1 MNMHM
6 TIPRT
11 RSSGDLTKVRAV
23 TAAVLLA
30 AIALRVWAFATGR
43 SLWLDE
49 AMVAL
54 NIVHLP
60 MSRLVDGLEFNQ
72 LAPIGWLLL
81 EKCCLHLF
89 QDFDYSLRL
98 VALLG
103 GIASVYLFYRL
114 QRRVTDSWETLV
126 GVAQFGISAAL
137 IQYSSMVKP
146 YILDAAFSSAFLYLS
161 VVMLR
166 SRVKRLRTTT
176 AYAALGLLCVPLA
189 FGGTIVMAATGT
201 LLFIASLAKKD
212 LRWTVSLVVVGC
224 LWLMTFWVFY
234 HFFYTHQDNTVSN
247 MTNVF
252 WNDSFAPLR
261 ISLASLLWYPRAIGD
276 AILFLVP
283 TLGVQFLAAFFIIGC
298 VKLASRDP
306 WLLGL
311 ILSTFRA
318 ALLVSALRA
327 YPFSSRFLLFLA
339 PPLIL
344 AVSVGL
350 VATARAFSRP
360 RIAALVLLLLFGGG
374 QAAIAARSIV
384 QLPAWP
390 IEEIKQN
397 LEHLA
402 ANLHPGDEVIMNQA
416 AERAYLL
423 YASRYGLGGFP
434 YKVMSDHRLD
444 PSCIYAD
451 IRSIES
457 ARRVWIIV
465 YHPTDREGGDL
476 LRRILAHSGRLQVVN
491 APPGSTLY
499 EYEAQPEVRDRF
511 ILPTASPRCAVPRE
525 GSQFLDWVAAKNTSH

>member
-1 MNMHM
+1 
-6 TIPRT
+6 
-11 RSSGDLTKVRAV
+11 
-23 TAAVLLA
+23 
-30 AIALRVWAFATGR
+30 
-43 SLWLDE
+43 
-49 AMVAL
+49 MVAL

-60 MSRLVDGLEFNQ
+60 MSSLVGGLEFNQ

-81 EKCCLHLF
+81 EKCCLFLF

-103 GIASVYLFYRL
+103 GVASVYLFYHLLR
-114 QRRVTDSWETLV
+114 TATGSWETLV

-166 SRVKRLRTTT
+166 SRARRLRTTT

-212 LRWTVSLVVVGC
+212 RRWMVCLITVGC
-224 LWLMTFWVFY
+224 LWLTTFWVFY
-234 HFFYTHQDNTVSN
+234 HFFYTHHENTVSN

-261 ISLASLLWYPRAIGD
+261 ISLASLLWYPKAIGD
-276 AILFLVP
+276 AILFIVP

-306 WLLGL
+306 WLLAL
-311 ILSTFRA
+311 ILSTFLA
-318 ALLVSALRA
+318 ALLVSGLRA
-327 YPFSSRFLLFLA
+327 YPFSPRFLLFLA

-360 RIAALVLLLLFGGG
+360 RIAALMLLLLFGGG
-374 QAAIAARSIV
+374 QAAIAARSIA
-384 QLPAWP
+384 QFPAWP

-397 LEHLA
+397 LGHLA
-402 ANLHPGDEVIMNQA
+402 ANLRAGDEVIMNQA

-423 YASRYGLGGFP
+423 YARRYGLGGLP

-451 IRSIES
+451 IRTIES
-457 ARRVWIIV
+457 ARRAWVIV
-465 YHPTDREGGDL
+465 YHPTDREGGEL
-476 LRRILAHSGRLQVVN
+476 LRRTLSQSGRLQIAS

-499 EYEAQPEVRDRF
+499 EYEALPEVRERF
-511 ILPTASPRCAVPRE
+511 VLPAASPHCAVPRE
-525 GSQFLDWVAAKNTSH
+525 GDRFLDWVAAKNASH

>member
-1 MNMHM
+1 MNVH
-6 TIPRT
+6 
-11 RSSGDLTKVRAV
+11 V
-23 TAAVLLA
+23 TTLQPLSVKGRVGVGTFIAAALLA
-30 AIALRVWAFATGR
+30 AVALRVWAFATGR

-54 NIVHLP
+54 NIIHLP
-60 MSRLVDGLEFNQ
+60 MSSLVGGLEFNQ

-89 QDFDYSLRL
+89 QDFEYSLRL
-98 VALLG
+98 VALVG
-103 GIASVYLFYRL
+103 GIASIYLFYHLMRL
-114 QRRVTDSWETLV
+114 ATDPWESLV
-126 GVAQFGISAAL
+126 GVGQFGISAAL

-166 SRVKRLRTTT
+166 RSAMRPRMTL

-212 LRWTVSLVVVGC
+212 RRWTASLVAVGC
-224 LWLMTFWVFY
+224 LWLATFWIFY
-234 HFFYTHQDNTVSN
+234 HLFYTHHENTVSN

-261 ISLASLLWYPRAIGD
+261 ISLASLTWYPRAIGD

-283 TLGVQFLAAFFIIGC
+283 TLGVQFLAAFFVIGC
-298 VKLASRDP
+298 VKLASREP
-306 WLLGL
+306 WLLAL
-311 ILSTFRA
+311 ILSPFLA
-318 ALLVSALRA
+318 ALLVSGLRA
-327 YPFSSRFLLFLA
+327 YPFSPRFLLFLA

-374 QAAIAARSIV
+374 QAAIAARSTA

-390 IEEIKQN
+390 IEEIKLN
-397 LEHLA
+397 LAHLV
-402 ANLHPGDEVIMNQA
+402 ANLRPGDELIMNQS

-423 YASRYGLGGFP
+423 YAQRYGLGDLR

-444 PSCIYAD
+444 PSCIYDD
-451 IRSIES
+451 IRAIEGTRK
-457 ARRVWIIV
+457 AWVIV
-465 YHPTDREGGDL
+465 YHPTDREITDL
-476 LRRILAHSGRLQVVN
+476 LRRTLSQSGRLQVAS

-499 EYEAQPEVRDRF
+499 EYEAQPEMQDRF
-511 ILPTASPRCAVPRE
+511 TLPTASPKCAVPRE
-525 GSQFLDWVAAKNTSH
+525 GDRFLDLVAAKNMSR

>member
-1 MNMHM
+1 MN
-6 TIPRT
+6 
-11 RSSGDLTKVRAV
+11 VRAITHQASGIDGRIRV
-23 TAAVLLA
+23 KTLIVAALFAAV
-30 AIALRVWAFATGR
+30 ALRVWAFATGR

-54 NIVHLP
+54 NIIHLP
-60 MSRLVDGLEFNQ
+60 MSSLVGGLEFNQ

-81 EKCCLHLF
+81 EKCCLFLF
-89 QDFDYSLRL
+89 EDFDYSLRL
-98 VALLG
+98 VALLS

-114 QRRVTDSWETLV
+114 MRHSTGSWETLV
-126 GVAQFGISAAL
+126 GVTQFGISAAL

-146 YILDAAFSSAFLYLS
+146 YILDAAFSSAFLHIS
-161 VVMLR
+161 VMMLR
-166 SRVKRLRTTT
+166 SPAIRPQMTIS
-176 AYAALGLLCVPLA
+176 YAALGLLCVPLA

-201 LLFIASLAKKD
+201 LLFIASLANQD
-212 LRWTVSLVVVGC
+212 RRWTFSLIVVGC
-224 LWLMTFWVFY
+224 LWMAAFWIFY
-234 HFFYTHQDNTVSN
+234 HFFYEHQENTVSN

-261 ISLASLLWYPRAIGD
+261 ISLASLTWYPRAIGD

-283 TLGVQFLAAFFIIGC
+283 TLGVQLLAAFFIIGC

-306 WLLGL
+306 WLLAL
-311 ILSTFRA
+311 ILSTFLA
-318 ALLVSALRA
+318 ALLVSGLRA
-327 YPFSSRFLLFLA
+327 YPFSPRFLLFLA

-350 VATARAFSRP
+350 VTTARSFSRP

-374 QAAIAARSIV
+374 QAVIAARSV
-384 QLPAWP
+384 AQLPAWP

-397 LEHLA
+397 LAHLA
-402 ANLHPGDEVIMNQA
+402 VNLRPGDEVIMNQA

-423 YASRYGLGGFP
+423 YARRYGLGGLP

-451 IRSIES
+451 IRTIES
-457 ARRVWIIV
+457 ARRAWVII
-465 YHPTDREGGDL
+465 YHPTDREGTDL
-476 LRRILAHSGRLQVVN
+476 LRRTLSQSGRLQVAS

-499 EYEAQPEVRDRF
+499 EYQARPEVQDRF
-511 ILPTASPRCAVPRE
+511 ILPAASPQCAVPRE
-525 GSQFLDWVAAKNTSH
+525 GDRFLDWVAAKNASQ